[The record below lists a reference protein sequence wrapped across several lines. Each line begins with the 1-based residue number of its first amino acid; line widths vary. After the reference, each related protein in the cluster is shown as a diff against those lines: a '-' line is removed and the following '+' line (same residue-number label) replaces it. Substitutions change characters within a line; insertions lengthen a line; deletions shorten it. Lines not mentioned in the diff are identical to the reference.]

1 MAFSVFKRD
10 PGRDAC
16 ARWTDAPETS
26 SSAGPPDGVFDHHE
40 REVRLP
46 TSEALD
52 SAFQLL
58 RTQLLSYDIFPARF
72 LRFVICPPGQ
82 VAVGSIIVQRIGFG
96 PVALESAVRVVD
108 VWDRLTAG
116 EQQAGFR
123 YVTLAGHPERG
134 TASFEVRLG
143 RDGKLMVVLES
154 QSLPGSLAYRLAR
167 PIARSIQL
175 SITRAAIRRLA
186 KS

>member
-1 MAFSVFKRD
+1 MAFILFKRD

-16 ARWTDAPETS
+16 ARWTHAPETS
-26 SSAGPPDGVFDHHE
+26 SSAGPPDGILDHHE

-46 TSEALD
+46 TSETLD
-52 SAFQLL
+52 SAFQRL
-58 RTQLLSYDIFPARF
+58 RAQLLSYDIFPTRF
-72 LRFVICPPGQ
+72 LRFVVCPQGQ
-82 VAVGSIIVQRIGFG
+82 LAVGSIIVQRIGFG

-108 VWDRLTAG
+108 VWNRLKAG

-134 TASFEVRLG
+134 TASFEVRVG
-143 RDGKLMVVLES
+143 RDGKLIVVLES
-154 QSLPGSLAYRLAR
+154 QSLPGSLAFRLAR